1 VLHRKIPIE
10 VADLMLIFTPSVS
23 MTSEANDL
31 KGIMQDLRNNLVDI
45 SHGSL
50 EFSAAASIHGAE

>member
-1 VLHRKIPIE
+1 
-10 VADLMLIFTPSVS
+10 MLIFTPSVS